1 MDFETARRNA
11 DQRLIQEL
19 VRIRNLPKRNRI
31 QVATDKYGLRHAS
44 HTNAGLL
51 KELEIN
57 LGVISREKK
66 RVACECDKRQRD
78 FRESQKKS
86 LSKFLPPLDKNSN
99 NNKQERRKSRQTK
112 LFEKSTVWVNL
123 PPMDKNPNN
132 NKQERRKSRQTK
144 LFEKSPVWV
153 KGRKETLADVKQE
166 MLSALTAKSKQ
177 KTSKIISENKEK
189 ASIGAFLTPM
199 SNSVEIDENSWITR
213 FNQRKINTNRKSC
226 FPPLLEQTEPKVH
239 WVNLPGNWDTQ
250 ANISVIQI
258 PRRKERT
265 FRGIAYRKVLKM
277 PDPLEISHLNPWD
290 PKLYYVVMKVC
301 ERNRRKMF
309 LLRKT
314 DSEVAKRNSVFTK
327 HWN

>member
-11 DQRLIQEL
+11 DQRLTQEL

-57 LGVISREKK
+57 LGVISRERK
-66 RVACECDKRQRD
+66 RIACECDKRKKD

-86 LSKFLPPLDKNSN
+86 LAKFLPPMAKNPS
-99 NNKQERRKSRQTK
+99 NKQE
-112 LFEKSTVWVNL
+112 
-123 PPMDKNPNN
+123 
-132 NKQERRKSRQTK
+132 ERRESRQTK

-153 KGRKETLADVKQE
+153 KGRRETLADVKQE
-166 MLSALTAKSKQ
+166 MLLSLTAKSKE

-189 ASIGAFLTPM
+189 ASIGAFLTPLVK
-199 SNSVEIDENSWITR
+199 SVEIDENSWITR
-213 FNQRKINTNRKSC
+213 LNQRKINLNLRSC
-226 FPPLLEQTEPKVH
+226 FPPLLEQKEPKIH
-239 WVNLPGNWDTQ
+239 WGNLSGNWDTRT
-250 ANISVIQI
+250 NISGIQR

-265 FRGIAYRKVLKM
+265 FRGITYKKVLKM
-277 PDPLEISHLNPWD
+277 PDPLEIPLLNPWD

-309 LLRKT
+309 LLQKT
-314 DSEVAKRNSVFTK
+314 DCEVAKRNNVFTK